1 MTFTEIA
8 DNANVDILSL
18 SQYHCKFWILQKN
31 DKVVL
36 SALFKSKNFYFGK
49 TVWTRICVLIC
60 KMWNIPLP
68 VWFVVKH
75 VFYFIHVFDI
85 LLLLVWCQA
94 CCTLHMHRLKLWRAE
109 TCELM

>member
-49 TVWTRICVLIC
+49 TV
-60 KMWNIPLP
+60 
-68 VWFVVKH
+68 
-75 VFYFIHVFDI
+75 
-85 LLLLVWCQA
+85 
-94 CCTLHMHRLKLWRAE
+94 
-109 TCELM
+109 